1 VKGGIGVEAGLCQV
15 CGAPTPG
22 PDRVLCDGCLAHQ
35 EYHMEAD
42 HPLGSQ
48 RRGRQGHLGA
58 LPPAELEELA
68 RREPG
73 WVQEET

>member
-1 VKGGIGVEAGLCQV
+1 
-15 CGAPTPG
+15 
-22 PDRVLCDGCLAHQ
+22 
-35 EYHMEAD
+35 MEAD

-48 RRGRQGHLGA
+48 RRGRQGPLGA